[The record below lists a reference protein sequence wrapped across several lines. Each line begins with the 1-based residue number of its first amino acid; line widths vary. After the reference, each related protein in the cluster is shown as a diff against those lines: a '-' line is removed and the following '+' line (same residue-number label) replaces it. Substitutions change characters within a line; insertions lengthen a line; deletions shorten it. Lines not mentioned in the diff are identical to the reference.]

1 MVYLLIDDI
10 IFLVVISIFLVVIY
24 RRIIYNW
31 AFIEKIKQIY
41 SESDRNTRIQNRINY
56 INRRPIDRQKVIFED
71 MSVLTLAMIVILLI
85 GTKAIF
91 FAAVMSDSM
100 SPTFSKDDMILTEN
114 IDRKYSVGDIIM
126 FNRPDTAIATSHRIV
141 SISPDG
147 IINTA
152 GDATRTVDW
161 WKLKSSDIIGKVIT
175 IQGKPIKIVGYGK
188 YFIVEDRNQKFG
200 PFDYQTY
207 YLFIG
212 VIKAYGYGIAIIS
225 LLIYISLTLKR
236 NNK

>member
-10 IFLVVISIFLVVIY
+10 IFLVMISIFLAVIY
-24 RRIIYNW
+24 RRVIYNW
-31 AFIEKIKQIY
+31 DFVEKIKQKY
-41 SESDRNTRIQNRINY
+41 TDSDRKTRIQNRIKY

-71 MSVLTLAMIVILLI
+71 MSILAAAMVVILLI
-85 GTKAIF
+85 GTKAVF

-100 SPTFSKDDMILTEN
+100 SPTFSKNDIILTQN

-126 FNRPDTAIATSHRIV
+126 FNRPDTSMATSHRIV
-141 SISPDG
+141 SIGPEG
-147 IINTA
+147 ISTA
-152 GDATRTVDW
+152 GDATGSVDW
-161 WKLKSSDIIGKVIT
+161 WKLKTSDIVGKVIT
-175 IQGKPIKIVGYGK
+175 IQGKPIKIEGYGK
-188 YFIVEDRNQKFG
+188 YFIVEDRNQRFG

-225 LLIYISLTLKR
+225 LLIYISLTLKG